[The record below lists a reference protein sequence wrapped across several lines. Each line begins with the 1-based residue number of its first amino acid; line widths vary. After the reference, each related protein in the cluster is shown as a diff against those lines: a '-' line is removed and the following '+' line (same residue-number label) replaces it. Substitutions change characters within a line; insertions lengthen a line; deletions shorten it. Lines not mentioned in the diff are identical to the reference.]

1 MSEQEETLVVNLE
14 EDSHGLIN
22 INYNGVTKKFCTPD
36 SGLDWDKL
44 FDNPSNY
51 VIQLIATPISQAL
64 YHTTSDFENSYLIYL
79 ELQEPFLA
87 RITIS
92 ETQCFIN
99 FYPEYFPENIT
110 KQKIIDYI
118 KENFKCDFYYE
129 CSYQV

>member
-1 MSEQEETLVVNLE
+1 MSEQEETLVVNLK

-22 INYNGVTKKFCTPD
+22 INDNGVTKKFCTPD

-51 VIQLIATPISQAL
+51 VIQLIATPIPQDL
-64 YHTTSDFENSYLIYL
+64 YHTTSAFENSYLILL
-79 ELQEPFLA
+79 ERQEPFLA

-99 FYPEYFPENIT
+99 FYPEHFPENIT

-118 KENFKCDFYYE
+118 KTNFTCDFYYE